1 LLALVLLTLVAGW
14 LRFSATSFGLPDR
27 FRPDEEYMISR
38 AIGFDKDWNPHFAIY
53 PAAQMYVQHAAL
65 IAYAVL
71 LGDRKDFR
79 SAYASD
85 NQALAYLV
93 ARRVSAAFGTATV
106 PAIYFAGAASFG
118 PGAALTAAAIVALST
133 IHVRESKYATTDVA
147 AAFWISLT
155 IAMILLMIRRGR
167 YLDYAGAGLFA
178 GLATATKYPAGAI
191 VIAIAA
197 AHLGRCRREGRPLV
211 RGLIDSRV
219 YVAGIV
225 AVAAFACTT
234 PYTLLDWRQTLHDYA
249 YQEGFVANGV
259 NNPALRHGWW
269 WILFQ
274 AMPDSFG
281 VGLQSLFLISLLWAA
296 FSRKPGPLSML
307 TFLGVVFLGMTSS
320 MYVFYRYLIIPLPA
334 MALLT
339 GVFITDMRDIGSGIL
354 GHKRAATIVTFA
366 LGLLLAPSA
375 LRDLQLNRLMLRTDT
390 RTLARL
396 WIDAHIPNNSAI
408 AETDSTTPYGKPQL
422 DASYRIV
429 PLGDLR
435 ALREEKVGWILS
447 DSFGPL
453 SYYSVGPSA
462 RDLPMLNSKATLVF
476 DTNPIIYGAP
486 RPIYDPNDAFYVPLQ
501 HISSVRRPGP
511 RIRIWKL
518 Q

>member
-1 LLALVLLTLVAGW
+1 ML
-14 LRFSATSFGLPDR
+14 
-27 FRPDEEYMISR
+27 SR

-65 IAYAVL
+65 IGYAAL
-71 LGDRKDFR
+71 LGKRKNFR

-85 NQALAYLV
+85 NQARAYLV
-93 ARRVSAAFGTATV
+93 ARRVSAAFGTATI
-106 PAIYFAGAASFG
+106 PAIYFAGVASFG
-118 PGAALTAAAIVALST
+118 SGAALTAAAIAALST

-147 AAFWISLT
+147 AAFWITLT

-167 YLDYAGAGLFA
+167 YIDYAGAGFFA

-191 VIAIAA
+191 VLAIAT
-197 AHLGRCRREGRPLV
+197 AHLGRCRRERRPPL
-211 RGLIDSRV
+211 RTLIDSRV

-225 AVAAFACTT
+225 AVTAFACTT
-234 PYTLLDWRQTLHDYA
+234 PYTLLDWHQTLRDYA
-249 YQEGFVANGV
+249 YQEGFVAHGV
-259 NNPALRHGWW
+259 NNPALGHGWW
-269 WILFQ
+269 WLLFQ
-274 AMPDSFG
+274 AMPNSFG
-281 VGLQSLFLISLLWAA
+281 LGLESLLLISLFWAT
-296 FSRKPGPLSML
+296 FSRKVGALSML
-307 TFLGVVFLGMTSS
+307 TFAGVALVGMTGS

-334 MALLT
+334 MALLA
-339 GVFITDMRDIGSGIL
+339 GVFITDMKDIAL
-354 GHKRAATIVTFA
+354 DLFGHRRAAVIVAFT

-375 LRDLQLNRLMLRTDT
+375 VRDLQLNRLMLRTDT

-396 WIDAHIPNNSAI
+396 WIDAHMRAGSAI

-422 DASYRIV
+422 GATYRVV
-429 PLGDLR
+429 PLGDIQ
-435 ALREEKVGWILS
+435 ALTEEKVGWILS

-453 SYYSVGPSA
+453 SYYSPGPSE
-462 RDLPMLNSKATLVF
+462 RELSMLNSKATLLF

-501 HISSVRRPGP
+501 HITSVRRPGP